1 MNNYTYS
8 KTYKTTLMYTKP
20 FDAFLKFLSFSAVCL
35 LAACNSPSSN
45 GDAKKQ
51 NETPV
56 TAPAAKAIFP
66 GDTIPVFYMGRQEL
80 YNQIRTTAPEGK
92 FKQMNIV
99 LEYLYD
105 PKTAGLG
112 LNAWYF
118 ASNGNNRFDVSKVPA
133 FLPKPGRKS
142 EIKLNDS
149 TYLSLNILYAKPWG
163 GGGSKPSE
171 VNKLVTDIEKLDPKY
186 QWIVFTPVI
195 KSNYGKNF
203 LCWKIIAEEA
213 EPNAFVPGPL
223 SFVDLADFN
232 PSPPYGLGEQ

>member
-1 MNNYTYS
+1 MTG
-8 KTYKTTLMYTKP
+8 L
-20 FDAFLKFLSFSAVCL
+20 
-35 LAACNSPSSN
+35 
-45 GDAKKQ
+45 
-51 NETPV
+51 
-56 TAPAAKAIFP
+56 FP
-66 GDTIPVFYMGRQEL
+66 GDTIPVFYMDRKEL
-80 YNQIRTTAPEGK
+80 YEQIR
-92 FKQMNIV
+92 FKTKDSPYYQMNIV

-112 LNAWYF
+112 LNGWYF
-118 ASNGNNRFDVSKVPA
+118 ESISKNRFDVSKVPA

-142 EIKLNDS
+142 KIKLNDS

-163 GGGSKPSE
+163 APSQ
-171 VNKLVTDIEKLDPKY
+171 VNQLVTKLEKLDPKY

-195 KSNYGKNF
+195 KSNYGRNF

-223 SFVDLADFN
+223 SFEDLFIDFN

>member
-1 MNNYTYS
+1 ME
-8 KTYKTTLMYTKP
+8 K
-20 FDAFLKFLSFSAVCL
+20 KFFNGIIRLIFFSAICVM
-35 LAACNSPSSN
+35 AACSNPSSQE
-45 GDAKKQ
+45 DANKQ
-51 NETPV
+51 KESPEV
-56 TAPAAKAIFP
+56 APAGTAIFSS
-66 GDTIPVFYMGRQEL
+66 DSIPVFYMGRQEL
-80 YNQIRTTAPEGK
+80 YNQIRMTAPKGK
-92 FKQMNIV
+92 FRQMNIV
-99 LEYLYD
+99 LVYLYD

-142 EIKLNDS
+142 KIKLNDS

-163 GGGSKPSE
+163 GTGNPSQ
-171 VNKLVTDIEKLDPKY
+171 VNNLVTNLEKLDPKY

-223 SFVDLADFN
+223 SFEDLFIDFN